1 MSRWLLQFAFFGLMA
16 TAVCVV
22 VGRDARFGKLDD
34 ARPALAATDCE
45 SLPVSDGAGLIQA
58 EPTAPLSAVLIK
70 STVLALT
77 KDVSTFDSQW
87 LSPQVD
93 HGSLAFDSCAHST
106 AFAEENLRLRI

>member
-1 MSRWLLQFAFFGLMA
+1 MA

-22 VGRDARFGKLDD
+22 VGRDALVGEREAGQS
-34 ARPALAATDCE
+34 RPTFAAADLAT
-45 SLPVSDGAGLIQA
+45 LPVNDGAGLTQA
-58 EPTAPLSAVLIK
+58 EPMAPLSAVLVK

-77 KDVSTFDSQW
+77 KDVSTYYSQW

-93 HGSLAFDSCAHST
+93 HGSLALDSCAHST